1 MKMYIDKHKE
11 KISICALFLVA
22 RFVMVISIPL
32 EGLKSY
38 GDFWNYYKLAAIGTP
53 FIDLWVEFPPL
64 FPILS
69 RLFYEITGGK
79 ESAYVYSLIVFFS
92 IIQAANVF
100 LFQKI
105 ASSIFSKA
113 EKDKRVLSYGF
124 LLVGL
129 FYGWAYFDCLGV
141 LCLLSGI
148 HLLKD
153 RKHIP
158 AGIVLGIGGLF
169 KWFPV
174 LLLPAAWKWSRPKKA
189 IRTIMAA
196 TIIIIVVWGLFYSIS
211 PSFTRASFISQGV
224 KGSWETVWALVDGN
238 LTTGNFN
245 PDIDRQIVETA
256 TLSTGNPSRISP
268 WLLLPLFAAIGLM
281 IFIKSDLESIEKLI
295 SFSGFTLILFFLWS
309 PGYSPQW
316 VLYLL
321 PLVLLGFRFQMS
333 LLLGMILVFVNLLEW
348 PVLLSRGW
356 FHLIEEIILLRT
368 VIFLL
373 LAGLFAQ
380 ATLRNGPGKKKEEP
394 EFVKET

>member
-1 MKMYIDKHKE
+1 
-11 KISICALFLVA
+11 
-22 RFVMVISIPL
+22 
-32 EGLKSY
+32 
-38 GDFWNYYKLAAIGTP
+38 
-53 FIDLWVEFPPL
+53 
-64 FPILS
+64 
-69 RLFYEITGGK
+69 
-79 ESAYVYSLIVFFS
+79 
-92 IIQAANVF
+92 
-100 LFQKI
+100 
-105 ASSIFSKA
+105 
-113 EKDKRVLSYGF
+113 
-124 LLVGL
+124 
-129 FYGWAYFDCLGV
+129 
-141 LCLLSGI
+141 
-148 HLLKD
+148 
-153 RKHIP
+153 
-158 AGIVLGIGGLF
+158 
-169 KWFPV
+169 
-174 LLLPAAWKWSRPKKA
+174 
-189 IRTIMAA
+189 
-196 TIIIIVVWGLFYSIS
+196 
-211 PSFTRASFISQGV
+211 
-224 KGSWETVWALVDGN
+224 VDGN

-321 PLVLLGFRFQMS
+321 PLVLLGFKYQRS

-380 ATLRNGPGKKKEEP
+380 TTLRNEPGKKKEEP